1 MTSTLGPLSF
11 VLMGC
16 WRYGTSLYGRS
27 AAASNSFVPLQSE
40 ELPHAIAPKGQWI
53 LTGGVTPGVGV
64 RNPSPF
70 SLLHTGGV
78 QAMPIAEHLLSH
90 FCSRPSRAQG
100 RGGIGSPAGGHT
112 TGYQPHAPPGRCSS
126 LVFPRQSGHADFPL
140 ACRTLRHAVRSGH
153 CGQRG
158 ARATQIVAPRSM
170 IAWLNR

>member
-1 MTSTLGPLSF
+1 MTAMTSTLGPLSF

-90 FCSRPSRAQG
+90 FCSRPSGALLFS
-100 RGGIGSPAGGHT
+100 GIPPVIS
-112 TGYQPHAPPGRCSS
+112 PPGRSRR
-126 LVFPRQSGHADFPL
+126 PPSGLSHA
-140 ACRTLRHAVRSGH
+140 A
-153 CGQRG
+153 
-158 ARATQIVAPRSM
+158 ARRA
-170 IAWLNR
+170 